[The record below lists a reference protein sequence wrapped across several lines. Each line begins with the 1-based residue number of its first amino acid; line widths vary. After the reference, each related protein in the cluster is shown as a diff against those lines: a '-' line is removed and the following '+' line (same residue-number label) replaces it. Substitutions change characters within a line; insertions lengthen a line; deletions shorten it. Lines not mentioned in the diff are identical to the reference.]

1 MYSGPSSQTPQFNVA
16 PASIFYQDKPLDQ
29 KPSSDSAQIQNH
41 MFLANSGTGKKVSAQ
56 FDQAAVQKKL
66 QQNVQNWD

>member
-1 MYSGPSSQTPQFNVA
+1 
-16 PASIFYQDKPLDQ
+16 
-29 KPSSDSAQIQNH
+29 

-56 FDQAAVQKKL
+56 FDQAALQKKL